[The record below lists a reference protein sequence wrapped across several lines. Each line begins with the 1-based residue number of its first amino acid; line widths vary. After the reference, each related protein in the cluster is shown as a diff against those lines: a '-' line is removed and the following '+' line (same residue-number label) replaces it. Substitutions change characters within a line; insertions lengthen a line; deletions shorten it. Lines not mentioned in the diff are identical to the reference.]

1 MLIVVMRIR
10 TALRRRIR
18 WKLKLPREPSRTT
31 TITTKHRRTQE
42 SDQLDWDPE
51 RINDDGYP
59 LVDENGST
67 LVPVPREGPLE
78 EDEASSLTAWAQG
91 YREVRKICVIRSRD
105 VVTINPSQAVTRK
118 LCAKLRSKRN
128 HRDETET
135 SAHHSE
141 TKREI
146 TAQNVSLEP
155 S

>member
-1 MLIVVMRIR
+1 ME
-10 TALRRRIR
+10 A
-18 WKLKLPREPSRTT
+18 ETT
-31 TITTKHRRTQE
+31 TSSEPNHYLIHKTSSDTE

-51 RINDDGYP
+51 RIDDDGYP
-59 LVDENGST
+59 FVDENGST
-67 LVPVPREGPLE
+67 LVPVPREGLLE

-91 YREVRKICVIRSRD
+91 YREVRKNCTIRSRD
-105 VVTINPSQAVTRK
+105 VATINPSQAVTRTLCVK
-118 LCAKLRSKRN
+118 LCSRRN

-135 SAHHSE
+135 SALHSE